1 MQSSTMMILLAS
13 LVVLS
18 AGIAGCTSQAP
29 AAIQAPGTTPT
40 TTTAADAVRGVT
52 GFSAM
57 VVQPSEIPGNV
68 TLIAERERSASE
80 LSEWAL
86 GHGWKEGYSVV
97 YRKNDPGSPSGAII
111 RQNISVYAGE
121 NATLAVSDT
130 IDGLADWI
138 KDENNANLSVEK
150 LSIPAMGD
158 ASGSLKCADTSDNS
172 VLYVIAFAKNGV
184 FQDIETNGTAE
195 DYETAKQL
203 AMIAA
208 AKIR

>member
-13 LVVLS
+13 MVVIS
-18 AGIAGCTSQAP
+18 AGFAGCTSQAP
-29 AAIQAPGTTPT
+29 SAAQVPGTTPAT
-40 TTTAADAVRGVT
+40 ISAADTARSAT
-52 GFSAM
+52 WLSAM
-57 VVQPSEIPGNV
+57 VLQPSEIPGNFTLV
-68 TLIAERERSASE
+68 TKHERSASE

-97 YRKNDPGSPSGAII
+97 YQKNDPNSPSGTII

-130 IDGLADWI
+130 IDGLFAWI
-138 KDENNANLSVEK
+138 KEENDTNMSVEK
-150 LSIPAMGD
+150 LSIPSIGD
-158 ASGSLKCADTSDNS
+158 ASGSLKYADKRDNTGM
-172 VLYVIAFAKNGV
+172 YVIAFAKNGV

-195 DYETAKQL
+195 DYETAQQL
-203 AMIAA
+203 ATIAA